1 MAHLSVVKAVEA
13 RLKDGFDGCPVFVEN
28 ETGETPA
35 NATAWALVDFPW
47 SRTEWISADEF
58 QEEGGF
64 RVLIAVPRKDGAH
77 RARGWLDEIATLFR
91 GQRFEGVQCYAP
103 QSASSDDQ
111 SERGAYFRLSLTV
124 PYEFIITE

>member
-1 MAHLSVVKAVEA
+1 MAHLSVVRAVED
-13 RLKDGFDGCPVFVEN
+13 RLKDGFTGCPVYVEN
-28 ETGETPA
+28 EVSETPT
-35 NATAWALVDFPW
+35 NATAWALLDFPW
-47 SRTEWISADEF
+47 SRADWITADEF

-64 RVLIAVPRKDGAH
+64 RVVVAVPRRDGAH
-77 RARGWLDEIATLFR
+77 RARSWLDEIAALFR
-91 GQRFEGVQCYAP
+91 GQSFEGVQCYAP